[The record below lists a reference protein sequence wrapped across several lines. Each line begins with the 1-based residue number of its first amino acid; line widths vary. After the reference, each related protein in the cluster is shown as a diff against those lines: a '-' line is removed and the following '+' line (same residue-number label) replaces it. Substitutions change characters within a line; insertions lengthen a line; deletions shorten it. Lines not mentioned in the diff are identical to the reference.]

1 MYFRH
6 KHNRSASRDGRRG
19 QERREMTTTKK
30 TRRSCNYHR
39 AYMSTSRDMDIVA
52 EFERGCTY
60 AAWALSIM
68 AAIVAFMWAVM

>member
-1 MYFRH
+1 
-6 KHNRSASRDGRRG
+6 
-19 QERREMTTTKK
+19 MTTRKK

-52 EFERGCTY
+52 NFERGCTY

-68 AAIVAFMWAVM
+68 AAVIALMWAVM